1 MLDLLLYA
9 ASSRASRAQVLCLA
23 SAPTVPDAQVSARAV
38 LLLGSAHALLEP
50 RLERLGALVCF
61 ISYSAG

>member
-1 MLDLLLYA
+1 MLPG
-9 ASSRASRAQVLCLA
+9 SRASRGQVLCLA

-38 LLLGSAHALLEP
+38 LLGSAHALLEP
-50 RLERLGALVCF
+50 RLERLGALICF

>member
-1 MLDLLLYA
+1 MLP
-9 ASSRASRAQVLCLA
+9 SRASPRPGAL
-23 SAPTVPDAQVSARAV
+23 SRERSHGPDAQVSARAV
-38 LLLGSAHALLEP
+38 PLLGLAHALLEP

>member
-1 MLDLLLYA
+1 M
-9 ASSRASRAQVLCLA
+9 LCLA
-23 SAPTVPDAQVSARAV
+23 SAPTVTDAQVSARTA